1 MACNPLP
8 FNTEWLNLLC
18 ALEAHLGGKAG
29 DIDRLPPSMSS
40 IPAAAAAANVPA
52 ATAVLSFAPA
62 VAALDVDMEEVEEEA
77 GVVGG
82 VPGAG
87 SGSGVAGVAAGV
99 GAGVAGGSARGV
111 VGEAG
116 IAPIVTRDGR
126 VITPQWSASFP
137 PLPGCP
143 RRG

>member
-1 MACNPLP
+1 MACHPLP

-99 GAGVAGGSARGV
+99 GAGV

-137 PLPGCP
+137 PLPGGP
-143 RRG
+143 RRD